1 MREETMIVMTSDD
14 VFQAI
19 FEYLDGRGIDCSDG
33 RVDFCPFTQNGE
45 YDFECKITGV
55 KKKYA

>member
-19 FEYLDGRGIDCSDG
+19 FEYLDARGIDCS
-33 RVDFCPFTQNGE
+33 NGWF
-45 YDFECKITGV
+45 DFECKITGA
-55 KKKYA
+55 KKKHA

>member
-1 MREETMIVMTSDD
+1 MIVMTSDD

-45 YDFECKITGV
+45 FDFECKITGV